1 MEQNFLVDQF
11 QKGGPVMWPLLACS
25 LLALAFILER
35 IWTLVIRVPKL
46 SEAEAYLDE
55 VEGILKN
62 EGEEAAVQ
70 KVAKGKGVL
79 NYVFAALLK
88 RFDALVLE
96 QREMEDMR
104 RELITAADEA
114 GASYLG
120 RFLEA
125 LSTIGT
131 IAPLLGL
138 LGTITGM
145 IRAFSAI
152 AVAGVGDPQ
161 AVAKGISEALITTA
175 TGLMIAIPTIVF
187 YRWLASRADKV
198 LEEIELYTH
207 TFGNT
212 LLMSYWKERQEKSA

>member
-1 MEQNFLVDQF
+1 MEQNFLVEQF

-35 IWTLVIRVPKL
+35 IWTLIIRVPKL
-46 SEAEAYLDE
+46 SDAEEYLDE
-55 VEGILKN
+55 VEGVLRG
-62 EGEEAAVQ
+62 EGEEATVER
-70 KVAKGKGVL
+70 VGRGKGVL

-96 QREMEDMR
+96 QREKEDMR
-104 RELITAADEA
+104 RELILAADEA

-161 AVAKGISEALITTA
+161 AVARGISEALITTA
-175 TGLMIAIPTIVF
+175 TGLIIAIPTIVF
-187 YRWLASRADKV
+187 YRWLASRADRV

-207 TFGNT
+207 TFGNS
-212 LLMSYWKERQEKSA
+212 LLMIHWESGQKKSE

>member
-1 MEQNFLVDQF
+1 
-11 QKGGPVMWPLLACS
+11 MWPLLACS

-35 IWTLVIRVPKL
+35 VWTLVIRVPKL
-46 SEAEAYLDE
+46 SEAEEYLDE

-62 EGEEAAVQ
+62 QGEEATVER
-70 KVAKGKGVL
+70 VGKGRGVL

-88 RFDALVLE
+88 RFDGLVLE
-96 QREMEDMR
+96 QREKEDMR
-104 RELITAADEA
+104 RELILAADEA

-161 AVAKGISEALITTA
+161 AVARGISEALITTA
-175 TGLMIAIPTIVF
+175 TGLIIAIPTIVF
-187 YRWLASRADKV
+187 YRWLASRADRV
-198 LEEIELYTH
+198 LEEIELYSH
-207 TFGNT
+207 TFGNA
-212 LLMSYWKERQEKSA
+212 LLMSHWKDSQG